1 MSRYMKCWVFI
12 VIVLM
17 TGCQSAS
24 KQSDGQKLT
33 ESEALTL
40 AVDLANKQ
48 CDANYSFA
56 PFDVSSY
63 VIEFRRGRWHWG
75 SFDLAGESGFSAVVS
90 FGPRG
95 EDQHI
100 EIFLSTDVIS
110 PLREDNDQR
119 E

>member
-1 MSRYMKCWVFI
+1 MSRYMKWLAFMVF
-12 VIVLM
+12 VLM

-33 ESEALTL
+33 ESEALTF
-40 AVDLANKQ
+40 AVELANKE
-48 CDANYSFA
+48 CEAKYSFA
-56 PFDVSSY
+56 PFNMSSFL
-63 VIEFRRGRWHWG
+63 IEFKDGRWHWG
-75 SFDLAGESGFSAVVS
+75 SLDPAGESGFSAVVS